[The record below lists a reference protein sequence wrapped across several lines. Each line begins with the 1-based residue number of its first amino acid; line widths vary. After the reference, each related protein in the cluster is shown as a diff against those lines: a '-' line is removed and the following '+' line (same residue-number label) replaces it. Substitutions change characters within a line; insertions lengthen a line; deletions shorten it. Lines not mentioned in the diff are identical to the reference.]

1 MKEIIQYAVANRIAN
16 SRNAILN
23 RSLKSE
29 IEEDKTIKIITKEVT
44 DFIMRLYNR
53 KNDKSP
59 KE

>member
-1 MKEIIQYAVANRIAN
+1 MKEIIQYAIENRIAN

-29 IEEDKTIKIITKEVT
+29 IKEDRTIIIITKEVT